1 MKRITITLL
10 PLLLTSGCL
19 LAPNAYYEPSGPEG
33 ILRQTLTACEAFG
46 PAQNLVVALQPSL
59 DLVVSAE
66 PFDYASDTP
75 NYGATLSLMF
85 LSDEAITVPDTSAIA
100 LIDAAEVP
108 LDLIEDRDVSRRTS
122 IGPVLPEK
130 TTYRRIRLYGEPIRD
145 GAFSQIVLTYGVPG
159 KTPEVFEVTPPTVQ
173 VGTELVASPP
183 IKLEKKSKITSY
195 SLNC

>member
-10 PLLLTSGCL
+10 PLLMSTGCL

-33 ILRQTLTACEAFG
+33 VLRQTLTACETFG

-66 PFDYASDTP
+66 PFNYASDTL
-75 NYGATLSLMF
+75 NYGATLSFMF
-85 LSDEAITVPDTSAIA
+85 LSGEAITVTDTSALA
-100 LIDAAEVP
+100 LIDGAEVP
-108 LDLIEDRDVSRRTS
+108 LDLIEDRDLSSRTS
-122 IGPVLPEK
+122 IGPVLPE
-130 TTYRRIRLYGEPIRD
+130 TTTNRRIRLYGEPIRE

-159 KTPEVFEVTPPTVQ
+159 ETPQEFEVTPPTVQ
-173 VGTELVASPP
+173 AGKELVASPP